1 MRTGTVLAR
10 QLRLPLQRE
19 TSHERGDFIVSAANA
34 EAVRLVDA
42 WPNWPGGCLA
52 LCGPAGSGKTHLA
65 EAWARRAAATQVRPG
80 DDVSALRGPFLI
92 EDADDWPDQEALF
105 HLINRAPLE
114 GGLLFTSRQRPVA
127 WRVKVPD
134 LRSRLNAITV
144 AELDEPDDDVLG
156 QVILKLFRERNIR
169 PTDDVLPYLLR
180 RIERSIP
187 AARDL
192 VTLID
197 ETADAEQRPVSRALV
212 RQILEIEAET
222 PDLFP

>member
-1 MRTGTVLAR
+1 MAR
-10 QLRLPLQRE
+10 QLRLPLQRDA
-19 TSHERGDFIVSAANA
+19 SHERADFVVCGANA
-34 EAVRLVDA
+34 DAVSLIDA
-42 WPNWPGGCLA
+42 WPSWPGGCLA
-52 LCGPAGSGKTHLA
+52 LCGPAGSGKSHLA
-65 EAWARRAAATQVRPG
+65 RAWAAHAQARSVKPG
-80 DDVSALRGPFLI
+80 DDVSALHGPFLI
-92 EDADDWPDQEALF
+92 EDADQWSDQEALF

-114 GGLLFTSRQRPVA
+114 GGLLFTSRLRPVA
-127 WRVKVPD
+127 WLVRIPD

-144 AELDEPDDDVLG
+144 AELDEPDDELLG

-192 VTLID
+192 VARID
-197 ETADAEQRPVSRALV
+197 EAADAEQRPVSRALV

>member
-1 MRTGTVLAR
+1 M
-10 QLRLPLQRE
+10 
-19 TSHERGDFIVSAANA
+19 H
-34 EAVRLVDA
+34 
-42 WPNWPGGCLA
+42 
-52 LCGPAGSGKTHLA
+52 
-65 EAWARRAAATQVRPG
+65 
-80 DDVSALRGPFLI
+80 GPFLI
-92 EDADDWPDQEALF
+92 EDADQWSDQEALF

-114 GGLLFTSRQRPVA
+114 GGLLFTSRLRPVA
-127 WRVKVPD
+127 WLVRIPD

-144 AELDEPDDDVLG
+144 AELDEPDDELLG

-192 VTLID
+192 VARID
-197 ETADAEQRPVSRALV
+197 EAADAEQRPVSRALV